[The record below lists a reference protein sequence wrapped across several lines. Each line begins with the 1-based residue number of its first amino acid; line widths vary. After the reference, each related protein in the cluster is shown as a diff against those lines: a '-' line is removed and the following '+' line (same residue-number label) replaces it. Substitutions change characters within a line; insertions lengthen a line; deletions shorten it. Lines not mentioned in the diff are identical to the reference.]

1 VVLLAT
7 LSHDQL
13 VLIVVSVILLLG
25 LFILSDA
32 AMILKFLL
40 DLRVLQLFARS
51 LLFNLLLARFADR
64 RREVLEIF
72 YLGGRLGRVVFVLDR
87 EGILLFLNLAL
98 LLQEY
103 LTILALL

>member
-1 VVLLAT
+1 MVLLAT

-13 VLIVVSVILLLG
+13 VLIVVSLILLLG
-25 LFILSDA
+25 LFMAI
-32 AMILKFLL
+32 L
-40 DLRVLQLFARS
+40 DLRILQLFARS

-72 YLGGRLGRVVFVLDR
+72 DLGSRLGRVVFVLDR

-103 LTILALL
+103 LAILALL